1 MQFYYYEIKPCYDCF
16 DLHTAL
22 LHQIGH
28 ALSLGHST
36 GQVNAEGK
44 MVSAALKELLTSNVS
59 ALSPSDPANYNAL
72 TSANELAAVTGVP
85 VTELSVTPLNPAV
98 TCTVPNLTAVLGVAA
113 DAGSATMS
121 YYGMSAGS
129 NPGPASR
136 RCLTPDDTNG
146 LNFLYPSCG
155 PNTLSVPACTYRTDG
170 QYVFLRLFEDFLK
183 MMILPFAVLV
193 GVKLLAYLL
202 LCIEDGVATYQV
214 RRAAKEVI
222 KEAKESENHRWS
234 LSRSLSRGSIS
245 GAFTS
250 AKSLV
255 RRNSARF
262 SGADGRRSSYRRS
275 RPDSPHEAVAQED
288 SGAGMRSVDA
298 GVGGG
303 GSSTDSLVTR
313 DADDTAGQGSE
324 TPQPQASEVEVYAAR
339 GNGVMPGVVVPPP
352 ARWNEDVETPQSPQG
367 ETAPQTPAR
376 WNEDVETPQT
386 PQGETA
392 PQTPDLRR
400 DREGSPAPTTPG
412 GRPITPVLTITR
424 DDSIG
429 ADKKIGSSDETQT

>member
-1 MQFYYYEIKPCYDCF
+1 
-16 DLHTAL
+16 
-22 LHQIGH
+22 
-28 ALSLGHST
+28 
-36 GQVNAEGK
+36 
-44 MVSAALKELLTSNVS
+44 
-59 ALSPSDPANYNAL
+59 
-72 TSANELAAVTGVP
+72 
-85 VTELSVTPLNPAV
+85 
-98 TCTVPNLTAVLGVAA
+98 
-113 DAGSATMS
+113 
-121 YYGMSAGS
+121 
-129 NPGPASR
+129 
-136 RCLTPDDTNG
+136 
-146 LNFLYPSCG
+146 
-155 PNTLSVPACTYRTDG
+155 
-170 QYVFLRLFEDFLK
+170 
-183 MMILPFAVLV
+183 VLV

-275 RPDSPHEAVAQED
+275 RPDIPHEAVAQED